1 MSGHAGRARPARP
14 AVGAAGTAQA
24 RGARPEPAGAAQWK
38 RASFARRIGALAYE
52 ALLLV
57 AMAFVAG
64 FLFLPLVSPAG
75 ATHRTLT
82 IPPLFVRTMMFC
94 ALVAAAAVY
103 YAWCW
108 SDGRRTLP
116 QKTWRL
122 RLVDRRGRPLARRQ
136 ALVRYAAAWIG
147 PAMALAGYGALHAI
161 GYGRNALAFAAL
173 NYCWA
178 IVDPDRQFLHDRI
191 AGTLVV
197 QDG

>member
-1 MSGHAGRARPARP
+1 MSGHADRAPSSHAL
-14 AVGAAGTAQA
+14 
-24 RGARPEPAGAAQWK
+24 AGAAATTELRTGRPQAGAVGRRK
-38 RASFARRIGALAYE
+38 PASFARRIGALGYE
-52 ALLLV
+52 ALLLF
-57 AMAFVAG
+57 AMAFVAE

-75 ATHRTLT
+75 ASHATLT
-82 IPPLFVRTMMFC
+82 VPPLFARTMMFC
-94 ALVAAAAVY
+94 ALVAGAAVY
-103 YAWCW
+103 YTWCW

-122 RLVDRRGRPLARRQ
+122 RLVDRRGEPLHRRQ
-136 ALVRYAAAWIG
+136 ALIRYAAAWIG
-147 PAMALAGYGALHAI
+147 PAAALAGYAALDLI

-173 NYCWA
+173 NYCWV